1 MMKKTSISLLVIG
14 ILVFST
20 AMSIGFDKDAASSIK
35 GNTAGDR
42 DYTHTVLGEEAS
54 ATWCPHCPA
63 VVGYMN
69 YIYALGTYDFYYVTL
84 VCDMNSYAY
93 NRAVELGLTG
103 YPTVFFDGG
112 YQTLVGNQ
120 GSATPYQNALDT
132 CGARTV
138 PNVDLGMT
146 VQWLGDAEMSVVV
159 DVTNNQGSSYSGNLR
174 VYVTEIVSR
183 WLCYSTVYYDFAMIG
198 NYAINMNVNVPA
210 GETSQY
216 TANWDG
222 DTYGFGDITMGNIQL
237 VATLLSTTS
246 PNYVHETTAAV
257 PTMDSPPSI
266 SNVQATPGT
275 QVPGGLVNITATVTD
290 DVGVDTVTA
299 YITPPGGSSTGYPM
313 TLASEDTYYYETSD
327 TTTLGDYDF
336 YISAQDTSG
345 NEETSS
351 VQSFTIWEYNPPS
364 ITDVQA
370 IPLTGDQ
377 VTITC
382 TVQDDTGVDIVKIN
396 ITDPQGGLT
405 EALMTPAGGDT
416 YTYTGTFTS
425 LGGYNYSITA
435 NDACGNI
442 NLTSPHVL
450 MRQSM
455 HSGWNLITIP
465 FTRGW
470 TAESLGANISGCSV
484 VSMFDGSIQ
493 TFASHLVGSP
503 HDDFPIEN
511 GVGYFIYVSTNSI
524 FTATGAYIPSLS
536 LPIYTEW
543 NVVGWY
549 HSHSTLAESLGDN
562 IMDCIIVSMFNGS
575 TQTFAS
581 HLVGSPHDNFPVTQ
595 GMGLFIYATS
605 ESTWQGEG

>member
-1 MMKKTSISLLVIG
+1 LIIV

-20 AMSIGFDKDAASSIK
+20 ALSIGISNNTP
-35 GNTAGDR
+35 GNHSLGGPR

-54 ATWCPHCPA
+54 ATWCQYCPA

-84 VCDMNSYAY
+84 VCDMNTYAY
-93 NRAVELGLTG
+93 NRALELGLTG

-120 GSATPYQNALDT
+120 GSPTPYQNTLDT

-138 PNVDLGMT
+138 PNVDMDMT

-159 DVTNNQGSSYSGNLR
+159 DVTNNEGSSYSGILR

-257 PTMDSPPSI
+257 PTMDSPPTI
-266 SNVQATPGT
+266 SNVQAAPST

-299 YITPPGGSSTGYPM
+299 YITPPGGTPTGYPM
-313 TLASEDTYYYETSD
+313 TQASEDTYYYENTY
-327 TTTLGDYDF
+327 TTLGTYDF
-336 YISAQDTSG
+336 YIYAQDTSG

-351 VQSFTIWEYNPPS
+351 VQIFTIWEYTPPS
-364 ITDVQA
+364 ITNIQA
-370 IPLTGDQ
+370 TPLTGDQ

-405 EALMTPAGGDT
+405 EALMAPAGGDT
-416 YTYTGTFTS
+416 YNYTGTFIS

-435 NDACGNI
+435 NDTCGNI
-442 NLTSPHVL
+442 NTTSPHVL

-455 HSGWNLITIP
+455 YSGWNLITIP
-465 FTRGW
+465 LDNGW
-470 TAESLGANISGCSV
+470 TAKTLGENISGCTV
-484 VSMFDGSIQ
+484 VTLFNASAQ
-493 TFASHLVGSP
+493 TFLTHIVGAP
-503 HDDFPIEN
+503 HDDFPIME
-511 GVGYFIYVSTNSI
+511 GVGYFVYVNADSV
-524 FTATGAYIPSLS
+524 FTATGQAIASVDVHLYVD
-536 LPIYTEW
+536 W
-543 NVVGWY
+543 NLIGWYPEYPTTASELGGAIDDCNLVIMFDGISKTFTTHVVG
-549 HSHSTLAESLGDN
+549 T
-562 IMDCIIVSMFNGS
+562 
-575 TQTFAS
+575 
-581 HLVGSPHDNFPVTQ
+581 PHDNFPIER
-595 GMGLFIYATS
+595 GMGIYIYTTS
-605 ESTWQGEG
+605 ESDWHAET